1 MSESLRRFSW
11 PLVIPAVIAFG
22 FIAALG
28 AGGAWDDLPVEGYFL
43 AHHVLD
49 IVSVV
54 LALLIFSVAW
64 SSLLRPGRH
73 TYIWVACGFLAVG
86 LFDLA
91 HLLSYQ
97 GSPNVAVSHPG
108 AQSTGFW
115 LASRCVSGLVLLYV
129 VLLVSKPGRQRLGLP
144 VFWRTGLAI
153 ATLAAVGLP
162 LAVFVVPEWLPT
174 DGPGPAVR
182 SAIRFWTQL
191 GVSALYVSA
200 LVYWWRRRGVRRW
213 LASPWLAAGL
223 LALLAAEA
231 CIWIYQAREWPIL
244 HLVGHG
250 FEVMGYLCLY
260 RAALIDAIDEP
271 YRKLQ
276 AANARIQSVLKAIPD
291 LLFDLDREG
300 RVLDVHVGEPADMRL
315 KRAEVLGRRLP
326 ELISAEAGAAI
337 ENLLQQAALEGY
349 AHIDDVAVGVNG
361 TVRHYELA
369 VTRRQASNDG
379 QIFLMLARDVSGRV
393 RDLEVM
399 RRLQTA
405 VEQSPSTIMI
415 TDLESRLIYAN
426 PAFTRT
432 SGYTLE
438 EALGTSSRLLHS
450 GKTPPTTYQDLWLT
464 LASGQPWRGEFINR
478 RKDGSEY
485 LEAVLIS
492 PVVDDAGRFTSYL
505 AIKEDITEK
514 RQSEQRIHRLA
525 FFDELTSLPNRAY
538 LLDRLNRR
546 LGPELDPNRQDALVL
561 LNVDRFKLI
570 NDARGHDLG
579 DAMLRALAARLQG
592 LLREG
597 DVLARLA
604 ADEFA
609 ILLPLAERR
618 VTRGQQQALSV
629 AEKVHAEVK
638 TPFLIDGEAFSL
650 TVSVGVTLF
659 PELAGE
665 EPGSVLRR
673 ADTALHRAKNAG
685 GNQTALFESSMGE
698 SAEQTF
704 LIEREL
710 REAIPGGGLR
720 LHLQSQVNARGE
732 LVGAEA
738 LVRWQHPSRGLVPPS
753 VFIPIAEESDLIVD
767 IGAWVLGEACRLMAR
782 EDMAG
787 NPLRLSVNLSPRH
800 FRQQN
805 FVPWLRQLLASTGAD
820 PTQLTL
826 EVTEGLVIDDIND
839 VVAKMTELAELG
851 LHFSVDDFGTGYSSL
866 AYLKRLPIHELKID
880 RAFVQDAPRDPS
892 DAALVETIIAVANH
906 MHLQVVAE
914 GVETQEQARFLNER
928 ADIIHQGYL
937 YGRPEDSEA
946 WIARHRKR

>member
-505 AIKEDITEK
+505 AIKEDITA
-514 RQSEQRIHRLA
+514 QRRDQERLRELA
-525 FFDELTSLPNRAY
+525 LFDSLTGLPNRD
-538 LLDRLNRR
+538 LLAERFDEILQISRRHNRSLVVLCLGLDQFKRINETFGQPVGDDVLIEVARRLVSATGIEHLVARGSGDEFICVLSLESLKQIAR
-546 LGPELDPNRQDALVL
+546 WIERIQHEVRQPCLVGGQSMVLTASIGVGLYPDDGRALHELLQRAMAALGQAKLLGPESHHFFSAELQERSSRQLQLSNALHDAL
-561 LNVDRFKLI
+561 
-570 NDARGHDLG
+570 GLG
-579 DAMLRALAARLQG
+579 QLSLVYQ
-592 LLREG
+592 
-597 DVLARLA
+597 
-604 ADEFA
+604 
-609 ILLPLAERR
+609 PQYCLAE
-618 VTRGQQQALSV
+618 GKL
-629 AEKVHAEVK
+629 
-638 TPFLIDGEAFSL
+638 G
-650 TVSVGVTLF
+650 GV
-659 PELAGE
+659 
-665 EPGSVLRR
+665 
-673 ADTALHRAKNAG
+673 
-685 GNQTALFESSMGE
+685 
-698 SAEQTF
+698 
-704 LIEREL
+704 
-710 REAIPGGGLR
+710 
-720 LHLQSQVNARGE
+720 
-732 LVGAEA
+732 EA
-738 LVRWQHPSRGLVPPS
+738 LVRWQHPEFGAVSPAE
-753 VFIPIAEESDLIVD
+753 FIPLAEANGLIVP
-767 IGAWVLGEACRLMAR
+767 IGGWVLREALSQARRWQDEGLPPFTMA
-782 EDMAG
+782 
-787 NPLRLSVNLSPRH
+787 VNLSPG
-800 FRQQN
+800 QLQEDE
-805 FVPWLRQLLASTGAD
+805 LLATLDDALARSGLAPRWLELELTESMAMSD
-820 PTQLTL
+820 PEGFLAITARLHQRGVQLAL
-826 EVTEGLVIDDIND
+826 
-839 VVAKMTELAELG
+839 
-851 LHFSVDDFGTGYSSL
+851 DDFGTGYSSL
-866 AYLKRLPIHELKID
+866 SHLKRMWLQRLKID
-880 RAFVQDAPRDPS
+880 KSFVNDLAS
-892 DAALVETIIAVANH
+892 DGGALSITEAVIGMAHNLGLRTI
-906 MHLQVVAE
+906 AE
-914 GVETQEQARFLNER
+914 GVESAEQAEILRRLGCDE
-928 ADIIHQGYL
+928 IQGYW
-937 YGRPEDSEA
+937 YSRPLPPEA
-946 WIARHRKR
+946 LPGFIQGGVRLS